1 MDVAVKLSEVFSLNF
16 AQMQEIMHMYC
27 LLKFFIS
34 LSYVLPT
41 HWNVSDTFSLMFLR
55 RHRPVYTNVTT
66 LGNSSRMCLCIV
78 YMNVLNVSM

>member
-55 RHRPVYTNVTT
+55 RHIHHFGQFLTYVLMY
-66 LGNSSRMCLCIV
+66 CIHECIECK
-78 YMNVLNVSM
+78 YVS